1 MESLFRRHAVDVLD
15 SELVQQCDEGP
26 LTFGV
31 ADVFAELKIFNYTL
45 FASYKFLIL
54 VSEFD
59 AVPALQDD
67 LVDVAFKNLKEFIA

>member
-1 MESLFRRHAVDVLD
+1 MDVLD

-26 LTFGV
+26 LAFGV